1 MGPGL
6 RRDCGEG
13 SAGTP
18 PIIYFYLGV
27 IILSWAANWP
37 MMKLA
42 LGDAPPLIF
51 VTLRLI
57 GTVALMVPVM
67 AALRVPLLPAPGERM
82 PLFWVGQLQV
92 AGFLL
97 CGIIGLQ
104 LVPAGRAVV
113 LAYTMP
119 LWALPIGVFL
129 WREPLSRNQLA
140 GAALGFAGLVMFMN
154 PALVDWRDWRA
165 LLGNA
170 LLILAAICW
179 ALGSCLYRRH
189 LWRTPFWT
197 QTLCQLVV
205 SVPPVI
211 VLALPA
217 EAEQPVHWT
226 PGLVAILAYN
236 WVVTTALGYFLWSK
250 VLAAMSAAV
259 AGQVLALTPVGG
271 YLLSLAL
278 FGGTFSAN
286 IAISIALIVGGI
298 VLTLRR

>member
-1 MGPGL
+1 MSDSRG
-6 RRDCGEG
+6 GEG
-13 SAGTP
+13 HGRRGTP
-18 PIIYFYLGV
+18 PVVYFYLGV

-51 VTLRLI
+51 VSLRLI
-57 GTVALMVPVM
+57 GTVALMVPAM
-67 AALRVPLLPAPGERM
+67 AALRVPLLPASGERM

-197 QTLCQLVV
+197 QTLWQLVV

-217 EAEQPVHWT
+217 EAGQPVHWT

-250 VLAAMSAAV
+250 VLTAMSAAV

-278 FGGTFSAN
+278 FGGTFSVS